1 PASTDTEAKLVQ
13 IWQELLGADR
23 VGVNDNFFELGGHS
37 LLAIQLSSKIKHRF
51 SIKDFPIV
59 HIFKNPTIRQLAG
72 VIAEIAITRDKNQ
85 TSHLLLLQPH
95 GNDSPIFIVPGTFGI
110 SDAYYELAGA
120 FGTDQPVYGL
130 HMQGVLEGEHPLE
143 SIEEIA
149 GKNLEWIRTVQPEG
163 PYKLVGHSLGGIV
176 VYEMIRQL
184 EEKQE
189 LIDMAVLLDSN
200 PENKTNDEEKRDQ
213 MAFLIQHVLQSLPE
227 ARHAAICWD
236 LVRKELPVSSF
247 EDLNSYVKNMLKE
260 NSIVLKNTDLLER
273 LFRIIFVNLH
283 IAYRPQKK
291 IRQKLILVKAQESNW
306 DAYDLSLGWAKWAE
320 IHVTTAPGGH
330 HSMLERENAK
340 CIVEEVRN
348 ALRMAKWGS
357 QPIAVET
364 SPESV
369 L

>member
-1 PASTDTEAKLVQ
+1 
-13 IWQELLGADR
+13 
-23 VGVNDNFFELGGHS
+23 
-37 LLAIQLSSKIKHRF
+37 
-51 SIKDFPIV
+51 
-59 HIFKNPTIRQLAG
+59 
-72 VIAEIAITRDKNQ
+72 
-85 TSHLLLLQPH
+85 
-95 GNDSPIFIVPGTFGI
+95 
-110 SDAYYELAGA
+110 
-120 FGTDQPVYGL
+120 
-130 HMQGVLEGEHPLE
+130 
-143 SIEEIA
+143 
-149 GKNLEWIRTVQPEG
+149 
-163 PYKLVGHSLGGIV
+163 
-176 VYEMIRQL
+176 
-184 EEKQE
+184 
-189 LIDMAVLLDSN
+189 MAVLLDSI

-213 MAFLIQHVLQSLPE
+213 IAFLIQHVLESLPG
-227 ARHAAICWD
+227 ARHAAISWD

-357 QPIAVET
+357 QQIALET